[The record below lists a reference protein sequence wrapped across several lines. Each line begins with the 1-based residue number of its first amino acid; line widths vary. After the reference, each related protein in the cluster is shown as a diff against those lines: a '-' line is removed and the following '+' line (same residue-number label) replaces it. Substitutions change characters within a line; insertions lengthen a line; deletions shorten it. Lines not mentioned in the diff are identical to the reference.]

1 MKVSAISSAKVGA
14 AVAGSIA
21 APASASPRS
30 GEGRDAAP
38 KPVDHGTARAAYLLY
53 LIANIGPRLATLVLL
68 VVLTRFLP
76 TDEYGLFALV
86 VTAGEILDMAS
97 TGWIRIYLL
106 RTEGGAAVL
115 RPRRLGRA
123 LALNF
128 GATSFALVA
137 AAFVVP
143 LISREREG
151 DLLLAALAYV
161 VAFAL
166 LRLTLTLAQLAR
178 CHGIYT
184 AVEMLRALGVVGV
197 TAVTAL
203 SHQQSFLGAS
213 LAISV
218 TTAASAFIGLGL
230 VTRHIPRPVF
240 PRRGYFE
247 PLAFGLP
254 FVLAATLVYMIG
266 WSDRFILNYFVG
278 QASVAIYVAAYSI
291 ARQPV
296 DFFIIAL
303 NNFTFP
309 LLMRTYADGGRD
321 HAGPVQSGILTTVCV
336 IGLAMVAGLSLLA
349 GPLAAVLFPPSYRAE
364 VTMLM
369 PWIAAGT
376 FLLSL
381 KQFVFDNSMHVTRQT
396 WLHLVSMLPPAAI
409 SLVLGI
415 ILIRA
420 QGLPGAATNYVI
432 VSIVAAATSA
442 IISARILP
450 FDLPFRN
457 FVKVAL
463 SAAIAAALAWSAREH
478 TAPYGP
484 LAALVAG
491 SAAFVVAYA
500 GVLTLC
506 GISLRR
512 LMETPWAPTD

>member
-1 MKVSAISSAKVGA
+1 MSSAKIGA
-14 AVAGSIA
+14 AVPGPIA
-21 APASASPRS
+21 AIAPVFERGKELEHDATRS
-30 GEGRDAAP
+30 
-38 KPVDHGTARAAYLLY
+38 AYLLY
-53 LIANIGPRLATLVLL
+53 LAANIGPRLATLVLL
-68 VVLTRFLP
+68 VVLTRILP
-76 TDEYGLFALV
+76 ADEYGLFALV

-97 TGWIRIYLL
+97 TGWIRIYML

-123 LALNF
+123 LGLNL

-143 LISREREG
+143 LISKEREG
-151 DLLLAALAYV
+151 DLLMAALAYV

-178 CHGIYT
+178 CHGSYT
-184 AVEMLRALGVVGV
+184 AVETLRALGVVGV
-197 TAVTAL
+197 TAMTAL
-203 SHQQSFLGAS
+203 IHEQSFLSLS
-213 LAISV
+213 LAISL
-218 TTAASAFIGLGL
+218 TTAISAFIGLAL
-230 VTRHIPRPVF
+230 IARHIPRPVF
-240 PRRGYFE
+240 PRRGYIE

-266 WSDRFILNYFVG
+266 WSDRFILNYFTG

-309 LLMRTYADGGRD
+309 LLMRAYARGGRD
-321 HAGPVQSGILTTVCV
+321 EAGPVQTGILTTVCV
-336 IGLAMVAGLSLLA
+336 IGLAMVAGLTLFA
-349 GPLAAVLFPPSYRAE
+349 EPLANVLFPQSYRTNVA
-364 VTMLM
+364 MLM

-396 WLHLVSMLPPAAI
+396 WLHLVSMLPPASI
-409 SLVLGI
+409 SIALGI
-415 ILIRA
+415 VLIRDHGVA
-420 QGLPGAATNYVI
+420 GAATNYIV
-432 VSIVAAATSA
+432 VSIVAFVTSA

-450 FDLPFRN
+450 FEIPYRN
-457 FVKVAL
+457 FAKVVF
-463 SAAIAAALAWSAREH
+463 SATIAAALAWSARDH
-478 TAPYGP
+478 TAAYGP

-491 SAAFVVAYA
+491 STVFIAVYA
-500 GVLTLC
+500 GALTLC

-512 LMETPWAPTD
+512 LMETPWAPAA